1 MDEQLLTA
9 IDYNEKSGYNM
20 MIVWDL
26 GRRCNYDCT
35 YCTLYMHNSWSAHAE
50 MEELKKTMKHI
61 DEYYSV
67 YKSFH
72 KIDMACTISFTGG
85 EPTVNPY
92 FFDFVKWIHET
103 YPKKYRLSMT
113 TNATWPQATSEK
125 ILKLFNMITVSYHT
139 EAHPTLKEKVVNN
152 ILHLQDIGQR
162 FKVNVMMHANEQYF
176 NECVDLMENVLA
188 PRKIGF
194 IPRIIGERL
203 EEQKKEEVDL
213 KKQKAIMRSKV
224 HAYSPDQAAYITMY
238 WNKKNLEL
246 TDHAFS
252 NIKTTGLS
260 VEESVQ
266 GFFDRLLKS
275 KEVEVESV
283 EEFLS
288 KEPIE
293 VQKEIKKIETKHQQ
307 VAEVSMQGK
316 NKEEVPS
323 VYIQQGGHSN
333 KRTYTLIDNI
343 NKLAKTSINQANFD
357 FNEKLQN
364 IRESR
369 KNFEDPLD
377 IVKPVETL
385 KKSKFE
391 EGKVVGRSI
400 GRMCCGGRDLSCQ
413 TVHSEKDQWNDIKF
427 AKNTNFKGWK
437 CMINWFFLHIEQEKD
452 IVFHHQTCRTSLNS
466 VEEPIG
472 KVSEFPKI
480 ITKLKDYLYGN
491 MEIPFITCP
500 HDLCGCG
507 MCVPKAKDEETAKHL
522 FRKYVKSAVEPI
534 MEPILIGDND
544 LQKHMKEMRDYK

>member
-20 MIVWDL
+20 MIVWDI

-35 YCTLYMHNSWSAHAE
+35 YCTLYMHNSWSPHAE
-50 MEELKKTMKHI
+50 IEELKKTMKYI

-67 YKSFH
+67 YRSFH
-72 KIDMACTISFTGG
+72 KVDFMVTISFTGG

-113 TNATWPQATSEK
+113 TNATWPLDTGEK

-139 EAHPTLKEKVVNN
+139 EAHPTLKEKVVKN
-152 ILHLQDIGQR
+152 ILNLQDIGQR
-162 FKVNVMMHANEQYF
+162 FKVNVMMHENEQYF

-188 PRKIGF
+188 PRKISF

-203 EEQKKEEVDL
+203 EEQKKQEVDR
-213 KKQKAIMRSKV
+213 KKQKVITRSKI
-224 HAYSPDQAAYITMY
+224 HAYTHEQAAYIMMY

-246 TDHAFS
+246 TDHAFV
-252 NIKTTGLS
+252 NIKTNDLS
-260 VEESVQ
+260 VEDSVQ
-266 GFFDRLLKS
+266 GFFDRLLRS

-293 VQKEIKKIETKHQQ
+293 VQKEIKKIETKQQ
-307 VAEVSMQGK
+307 KVAEVSMQGK
-316 NKEEVPS
+316 PK
-323 VYIQQGGHSN
+323 
-333 KRTYTLIDNI
+333 KTYTLIDNV
-343 NKLAKTSINQANFD
+343 NAPAKKSIETANFD
-357 FNEKLQN
+357 FNAKLEK
-364 IRESR
+364 IREAR
-369 KNFEDPLD
+369 KNYEDPLN

-385 KKSKFE
+385 MKSKFE

-413 TVHSEKDQWNDIKF
+413 TVHSEKDQWDEIRF
-427 AKNTNFKGWK
+427 AKNTNFQGWK

-480 ITKLKDYLYGN
+480 IDKVKGYLYGN
-491 MEIPFITCP
+491 MEIPLITCP

-507 MCVPKAKDEETAKHL
+507 MCVPKAKDEETARKL
-522 FRKYVKSAVEPI
+522 FHKYVKYPVEPI
-534 MEPILIGDND
+534 MEPILTGDSD

>member
-1 MDEQLLTA
+1 MDDQLLTA

-35 YCTLYMHNSWSAHAE
+35 YCTLYMHNSWSPHAE
-50 MEELKKTMKHI
+50 MEELKKTMKYI
-61 DEYYSV
+61 DEYYSI

-72 KIDMACTISFTGG
+72 KIDMTCTISFTGG
-85 EPTVNPY
+85 EPTVNPN
-92 FFDFVKWIHET
+92 FFKFVEWIRDT

-113 TNATWPQATSEK
+113 TNATWPTDTSEK

-139 EAHPTLKEKVVNN
+139 EAHPTLKEKVVKN

-162 FKVNVMMHANEQYF
+162 FKVNVMMHANDQYF
-176 NECVDLMENVLA
+176 NECVDLMENVLT
-188 PRKIGF
+188 PRNISF

-203 EEQKKEEVDL
+203 EEQKKDEVDL
-213 KKQKAIMRSKV
+213 KKQKVITRSKV
-224 HAYSPDQAAYITMY
+224 HAYTPDQAAYITMY

-252 NIKTTGLS
+252 NIKVSGLS
-260 VEESVQ
+260 VEDSVN
-266 GFFDRLLKS
+266 GFFNRLLGS

-293 VQKEIKKIETKHQQ
+293 VQKEIKKIDVKQQQ
-307 VAEVSMQGK
+307 VAEVSMKGK
-316 NKEEVPS
+316 IPS
-323 VYIQQGGHSN
+323 VLIQQGEHS
-333 KRTYTLIDNI
+333 KPKTYTLIDNV
-343 NKLAKTSINQANFD
+343 NKPAKQSIEAASFD
-357 FNEKLQN
+357 FKEKLDK

-413 TVHSEKDQWNDIKF
+413 TVHSEKDQWDEIKF

-472 KVSEFPKI
+472 KVSEFNKI
-480 ITKLKDYLYGN
+480 ITKLKDHLYGN
-491 MEIPFITCP
+491 MEIPYITCP

-507 MCVPKAKDEETAKHL
+507 MCVPKAKDEETAKML
-522 FRKYVKSAVEPI
+522 FHKYVKSAIEPI
-534 MEPILIGDND
+534 MEPALTGDPD
-544 LQKHMKEMRDYK
+544 LQQHMKEMRDYK

>member
-35 YCTLYMHNSWSAHAE
+35 YCTLYMHNSWSPHAE
-50 MEELKKTMKHI
+50 MEELKATMRNI

-72 KIDMACTISFTGG
+72 NMKMDCTISFTGG
-85 EPTVNPY
+85 EPTVNPN
-92 FFDFVKWIHET
+92 FFKFVQWIRDT
-103 YPKKYRLSMT
+103 YPRKYRLSMT
-113 TNATWPQATSEK
+113 TNATWPMDTSEK

-139 EAHPTLKEKVVNN
+139 EAHPTLKEKVVKN
-152 ILHLQDIGQR
+152 ILNLQDIGQR
-162 FKVNVMMHANEQYF
+162 FKVNVMMHANDQYF
-176 NECVDLMENVLA
+176 NECVDLMENVLT
-188 PRKIGF
+188 PRNISF

-203 EEQKKEEVDL
+203 EEQKKDEVDL
-213 KKQKAIMRSKV
+213 KKQKVITRSKV
-224 HAYSPDQAAYITMY
+224 HAYTHEQAAYITMY

-252 NIKTTGLS
+252 SIKTPNLS
-260 VEESVQ
+260 VEESIN
-266 GFFDRLLKS
+266 GFFNRLLGS

-283 EEFLS
+283 EEYLA
-288 KEPIE
+288 KEPPS
-293 VQKEIKKIETKHQQ
+293 VQKEIKKIETKQLE
-307 VAEVSMQGK
+307 VAVK
-316 NKEEVPS
+316 K
-323 VYIQQGGHSN
+323 
-333 KRTYTLIDNI
+333 TYTLIDNV
-343 NKLAKTSINQANFD
+343 NKPAKKSIESANFD
-357 FNEKLQN
+357 FQEKLDK

-413 TVHSEKDQWNDIKF
+413 TVHSEKDQWDEIKF

-480 ITKLKDYLYGN
+480 ISKLKDYLYGN

-507 MCVPKAKDEETAKHL
+507 MCVPKAKDEETAKKL
-522 FRKYVKSAVEPI
+522 FKKYVKPAVEPI
-534 MEPILIGDND
+534 MEPILTGDSD
-544 LQKHMKEMRDYK
+544 LQNHMKEMRDYK

>member
-1 MDEQLLTA
+1 
-9 IDYNEKSGYNM
+9 
-20 MIVWDL
+20 
-26 GRRCNYDCT
+26 
-35 YCTLYMHNSWSAHAE
+35 MHNSWSAHAE
-50 MEELKKTMKHI
+50 MEELKKTMKYI

-113 TNATWPQATSEK
+113 TNATWPMNTGEK

-139 EAHPTLKEKVVNN
+139 EAHPTLKEKVVKN
-152 ILHLQDIGQR
+152 ILSLQDIGQR

-188 PRKIGF
+188 PRNIGF

-283 EEFLS
+283 EEYLS
-288 KEPIE
+288 KETPE
-293 VQKEIKKIETKHQQ
+293 VQKEIKQLEQKQ
-307 VAEVSMQGK
+307 AEVIAK
-316 NKEEVPS
+316 K
-323 VYIQQGGHSN
+323 
-333 KRTYTLIDNI
+333 TYTLIDNT
-343 NKLAKTSINQANFD
+343 NKPAKTSIEEANFD
-357 FNEKLQN
+357 FNEKLQK

-369 KNFEDPLD
+369 KNFEDPLN

-400 GRMCCGGRDLSCQ
+400 GRMCCGGRDISCQ
-413 TVHSEKDQWNDIKF
+413 TVHSDKDQWDEIKF

-480 ITKLKDYLYGN
+480 ISKLKDNLYGN
-491 MEIPFITCP
+491 MEIPYITCP

-507 MCVPKAKDEETAKHL
+507 MCVPKAKDEETAKKL
-522 FRKYVKSAVEPI
+522 FHKYVKTAVEPI
-534 MEPILIGDND
+534 MEPILVGDSD

>member
-50 MEELKKTMKHI
+50 MEELKKTMKYI

-113 TNATWPQATSEK
+113 TNATWPMNTGKK

-139 EAHPTLKEKVVNN
+139 EAHPTLKEKVVKN
-152 ILHLQDIGQR
+152 ILSLQDIGQR

-176 NECVDLMENVLA
+176 NECVDLMENVLT

-260 VEESVQ
+260 IEESVQ

-293 VQKEIKKIETKHQQ
+293 VQKEIKKIETKQQQ

-316 NKEEVPS
+316 NKEKVPS

-333 KRTYTLIDNI
+333 KRVYTLVNNT
-343 NKLAKTSINQANFD
+343 NKPAKTSIDQANFD
-357 FNEKLQN
+357 FNEKLEK

-369 KNFEDPLD
+369 KNFEDPLN
-377 IVKPVETL
+377 IVKPVKTL

-400 GRMCCGGRDLSCQ
+400 GRMCCGGRDISCQ
-413 TVHSEKDQWNDIKF
+413 TVHSDKDQWDEIKF

-480 ITKLKDYLYGN
+480 ISKLKDYLYGN
-491 MEIPFITCP
+491 MEIPLITCP

-507 MCVPKAKDEETAKHL
+507 MCVPKAKDKETAKKL
-522 FRKYVKSAVEPI
+522 FHKYVKTAVEPI
-534 MEPILIGDND
+534 MEPILVGDSD